1 MENVHQILAIVGVFI
16 YWLFLGAIALR
27 LVIKRR
33 TIGVSFS
40 WILVIYFLP
49 LVGIIAYILFGEL
62 HLGQTR
68 ASRSKSMFKPYGQ
81 WFAALYQ
88 HPLHTPERQSDHAK
102 AISQLC
108 DTQLGI
114 PSLSGNQLCL
124 QHTPSSILNSII
136 QDIEA
141 AKENIVMEF
150 YIWHPGGL
158 ADDVAKAVIK
168 ASKRGVA
175 VKLLLD
181 AAGSRTFFNSPW
193 PTLLRAAG
201 VEISQALSVSPL
213 RMFFR
218 RLDLRLHRKIVVIDN
233 HIAYT
238 GSMNLVDPKY
248 FKQGEGVGQWIDVM
262 VRMVGPAVPLVNTV
276 AAWDWEV
283 ETSERYLPEPPG
295 IPEKPYASSHE
306 ISYEISC
313 EPSGEVRREADSL
326 IQVIPSGP
334 GMPEEVIHQVL
345 LQSLYQACRKIVITT
360 PYFVPSENLLD
371 ALVTAAARGV
381 DVNIIIPQKNDSTM
395 VKWASRSFFAE
406 LLKAGVK
413 IHRFRGGLL
422 HTKSVLIDD
431 EHCLIGTVNMD
442 MRSLWLNFELTLAV
456 DDKTFAEE
464 LRLLQQGYIDNAEQL
479 EYKRWQSRPLYQRVI
494 EHLFYLFS
502 PLL

>member
-1 MENVHQILAIVGVFI
+1 MENVHQILAIAGVFI

-68 ASRSKSMFKPYGQ
+68 ASRSKAMFKPYGQ

-88 HPLHTPERQSDHAK
+88 HPLHTPERQSEHAR

-114 PSLSGNQLCL
+114 PSLSGNQLNL
-124 QHTPSSILNSII
+124 QHTPSDILNAII
-136 QDIEA
+136 KDVEQAQESVA
-141 AKENIVMEF
+141 MEF

-158 ADDVAKAVIK
+158 ADDVAKAVI
-168 ASKRGVA
+168 AAAKRGVTI
-175 VKLLLD
+175 KLLLD
-181 AAGSRTFFNSPW
+181 AAGSRTFFNSTW
-193 PTLLRAAG
+193 PSQMRAAG
-201 VEISQALSVSPL
+201 VTLSQALSVSPL

-233 HIAYT
+233 RTAYT
-238 GSMNLVDPKY
+238 GSMNLVDPRY
-248 FKQGEGVGQWIDVM
+248 FKQREGVGQWIDVM
-262 VRMVGPAVPLVNTV
+262 VRMEGPAVPLVSTV

-283 ETSERYLPEPPG
+283 ETSKRCLPVPPG
-295 IPEKPYASSHE
+295 LPINTPENTPES
-306 ISYEISC
+306 
-313 EPSGEVRREADSL
+313 DSL
-326 IQVIPSGP
+326 VQVIPSGP

-345 LQSLYQACRKIVITT
+345 LQSLYQASRKIVITT

-456 DDKTFAEE
+456 DDKVFAQS
-464 LRLLQQGYIDNAEQL
+464 LRNLQQGYIENAEQL
-479 EYKRWQSRPLYQRVI
+479 EYKRWQRRPLYQRVI

>member
-1 MENVHQILAIVGVFI
+1 MENINQILAIAGVII

-49 LVGIIAYILFGEL
+49 LVGIAAYILFGEL

-68 ASRSKSMFKPYGQ
+68 ASRSKAMFKPYGQ
-81 WFAALYQ
+81 WFAALYK

-124 QHTPSSILNSII
+124 QHTPSSILSSIVHDVE
-136 QDIEA
+136 Q
-141 AKENIVMEF
+141 AKNNIIMEF
-150 YIWHPGGL
+150 YIWHPGGQ
-158 ADDVAKAVIK
+158 ADEVAKAVIA
-168 ASKRGVA
+168 ASQRGVK
-175 VKLLLD
+175 VKILLD
-181 AAGSRTFFNSPW
+181 AAGSRNFINSSW
-193 PTLLRAAG
+193 PTQMRAAG
-201 VEISQALSVSPL
+201 VELSQALSVSPL

-233 HIAYT
+233 QIAYT

-262 VRMVGPAVPLVNTV
+262 VRMVGPAVPLLNTV

-283 ETSERYLPEPPG
+283 ETSERSLPEPPS
-295 IPEKPYASSHE
+295 P
-306 ISYEISC
+306 SC
-313 EPSGEVRREADSL
+313 PHLSPQEDSL
-326 IQVIPSGP
+326 VQVIPSGP

-456 DDKTFAEE
+456 DDKVFAEE
-464 LRLLQQGYIDNAEQL
+464 LRVLQQDYIDNAEQL
-479 EYKRWQSRPLYQRVI
+479 EYKRWQRRPLYQRVI
-494 EHLFYLFS
+494 EHFFYLFS

>member
-1 MENVHQILAIVGVFI
+1 MENVHQILAIAGVFI
-16 YWLFLGAIALR
+16 YWLLLGAIALR
-27 LVIKRR
+27 LVVKRR

-68 ASRSKSMFKPYGQ
+68 ASRSKAMFKPYGH

-88 HPLHTPERQSDHAK
+88 HPQHTPERQSDHAR

-114 PSLSGNQLCL
+114 PSLSGNHLCL
-124 QHTPSSILNSII
+124 QHTPSGILNSIT
-136 QDIEA
+136 QDIDA
-141 AKENIVMEF
+141 ARESVVMAF

-158 ADDVAKAVIK
+158 ADDVSRAVIN

-175 VKLLLD
+175 VKILLD

-193 PTLLRAAG
+193 PTQMRAAG

-233 HIAYT
+233 QIAYT

-248 FKQGEGVGQWIDVM
+248 FKQSEGVGQWIDVM
-262 VRMVGPAVPLVNTV
+262 VRLIGPAVPLLSTV

-283 ETSERYLPEPPG
+283 ETSKRCLPEPPAL
-295 IPEKPYASSHE
+295 PQAPTQAESL
-306 ISYEISC
+306 
-313 EPSGEVRREADSL
+313 VQDSL
-326 IQVIPSGP
+326 VQVIPSGP

-371 ALVTAAARGV
+371 ALITAAARGV

-456 DDKTFAEE
+456 DDKVFAES
-464 LRLLQQGYIDNAEQL
+464 LRALQQGYIDNAEQL
-479 EYKRWQSRPLYQRVI
+479 EYKRWQRRPLYQRVI

>member
-1 MENVHQILAIVGVFI
+1 MENVHQILAIAGVFI

-68 ASRSKSMFKPYGQ
+68 ASRSKAMFQPYGQ

-88 HPLHTPERQSDHAK
+88 HPLHTPERQSEHAR

-114 PSLSGNQLCL
+114 PSLSGNQLNL
-124 QHTPSSILNSII
+124 QHTPSDILNAII
-136 QDIEA
+136 KDVEQAQES
-141 AKENIVMEF
+141 VTMEF

-158 ADDVAKAVIK
+158 ANEVAKAVI
-168 ASKRGVA
+168 AAAKRGVT

-181 AAGSRTFFNSPW
+181 AAGSRTFFNSTW
-193 PTLLRAAG
+193 PSQMRAAG
-201 VEISQALSVSPL
+201 VTLSQALSVSPL

-233 HIAYT
+233 RTAYT
-238 GSMNLVDPKY
+238 GSMNLVDPRY
-248 FKQGEGVGQWIDVM
+248 FKQREGVGQWIDVM
-262 VRMVGPAVPLVNTV
+262 VRMEGPAVPLVNAV

-283 ETSERYLPEPPG
+283 ETSKRCLPPPPG
-295 IPEKPYASSHE
+295 LPINTPENTPES
-306 ISYEISC
+306 
-313 EPSGEVRREADSL
+313 DSL
-326 IQVIPSGP
+326 VQVIPSGP

-345 LQSLYQACRKIVITT
+345 LQSLYQASRKIVITT

-456 DDKTFAEE
+456 DDKVFSQS
-464 LRLLQQGYIDNAEQL
+464 LRNLQQGYIENAEQL
-479 EYKRWQSRPLYQRVI
+479 EYKRWQRRPLYQRVI

>member
-1 MENVHQILAIVGVFI
+1 MENVHQFLAIVGVLI
-16 YWLFLGAIALR
+16 YWLLLAAIALR

-40 WILVIYFLP
+40 WLLVIYFLP

-68 ASRSKSMFKPYGQ
+68 ASRSKAMFKPYSK

-88 HPLHTPERQSDHAK
+88 HPLHTPERQSNYAR

-124 QHTPSSILNSII
+124 QHTPADILHSII
-136 QDIEA
+136 DDINA
-141 AKENIVMEF
+141 AQTSIVMEF
-150 YIWHPGGL
+150 YIWHPGGM
-158 ADDVAKAVIK
+158 ADDVAKAVM
-168 ASKRGVA
+168 AAAKRGVH

-181 AAGSRTFFNSPW
+181 AAGSRTFFKSSW
-193 PTLLRAAG
+193 PSQFRSTG
-201 VEISQALSVSPL
+201 VELSQALTVSPL

-233 HIAYT
+233 IIAYT
-238 GSMNLVDPKY
+238 GSMNLVDPRF
-248 FKQGEGVGQWIDVM
+248 FKQREGVGQWIDVM
-262 VRMVGPAVPLVNTV
+262 VRMAGPAVPVVNAV

-283 ETSERYLPEPPG
+283 ETSQRLLPQAPG
-295 IPEKPYASSHE
+295 IAHQ
-306 ISYEISC
+306 C
-313 EPSGEVRREADSL
+313 NGADSL
-326 IQVIPSGP
+326 VQVIPSGP

-345 LQSLYQACRKIVITT
+345 LQSLYQAQHKIVITT

-381 DVNIIIPQKNDSTM
+381 DVNIVIPQKNDSTM
-395 VKWASRSFFAE
+395 VKWASRSFFSE
-406 LLKAGVK
+406 LLKGGVK

-422 HTKSVLIDD
+422 HTKSVVVDQ

-456 DDKTFAEE
+456 DDKAFAQA
-464 LRLLQQGYIDNAEQL
+464 LNSLQQDYMANAETL
-479 EYKRWQSRPLYQRVI
+479 NYKRWQQRPLYQRFI